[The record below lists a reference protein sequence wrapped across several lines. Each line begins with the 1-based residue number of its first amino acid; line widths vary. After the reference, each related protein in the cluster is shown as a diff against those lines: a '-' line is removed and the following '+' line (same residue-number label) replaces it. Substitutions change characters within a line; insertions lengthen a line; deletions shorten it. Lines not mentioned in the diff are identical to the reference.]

1 METAFDILVVNK
13 DFKSEASDSVTLQ
26 RGDIV
31 EVLKTSSETTTS
43 TTTESS
49 SLKKGVHDSDKT
61 AKWLVRVFGD
71 NAKEG
76 WVPRDI
82 LEDSSVSSMLN
93 GNDKESAELQK
104 KAVIRELL
112 DTEEEYGRDLQN
124 VVDRYIKAVD
134 SATAPRT
141 VRDSKDII
149 FGNFQQIAEFHNKV
163 FNDGVKYYADKP
175 NMVVKTFL
183 RLERDFDMHV
193 KYCKTEPLAQEISNI
208 ESRGF
213 YIFSG
218 NFD

>member
-1 METAFDILVVNK
+1 AFDILVVNQ

-31 EVLKTSSETTTS
+31 EVLKTSTETTSETT
-43 TTTESS
+43 SS
-49 SLKKGVHDSDKT
+49 VKKGVQGSDAT
-61 AKWLVRVFGD
+61 AKYLVRVFGD

-76 WVPRDI
+76 WVPKNI

-104 KAVIRELL
+104 KAIIRELL
-112 DTEEEYGRDLQN
+112 DTEEDYGRDLQN

-193 KYCKTEPLAQEISNI
+193 KYCKTEPLAQEFLTSNR
-208 ESRGF
+208 EAF
-213 YIFSG
+213 TFFQV
-218 NFD
+218 N

>member
-1 METAFDILVVNK
+1 METAFDILVVNQ
-13 DFKSEASDSVTLQ
+13 DFKSEATDSVTLQ

-31 EVLKTSSETTTS
+31 EVLKTSTE
-43 TTTESS
+43 TTESTV
-49 SLKKGVHDSDKT
+49 KKSGADSNTT

-76 WVPRDI
+76 WVPRNI
-82 LEDSSVSSMLN
+82 LEDSSTASMLN
-93 GNDKESAELQK
+93 GNDKESVDFQK

-112 DTEEEYGRDLQN
+112 DTEEEFGRDLQN

-134 SATAPRT
+134 AANAPRT

-149 FGNFQQIAEFHNKV
+149 FGNFQQIAEFHTKV
-163 FNDGVKYYADKP
+163 FNDGVQYYKDKP

-193 KYCKTEPLAQEISNI
+193 KYCKTEPLAQEYLASNKEAFTFFQVKI
-208 ESRGF
+208 K
-213 YIFSG
+213 
-218 NFD
+218 